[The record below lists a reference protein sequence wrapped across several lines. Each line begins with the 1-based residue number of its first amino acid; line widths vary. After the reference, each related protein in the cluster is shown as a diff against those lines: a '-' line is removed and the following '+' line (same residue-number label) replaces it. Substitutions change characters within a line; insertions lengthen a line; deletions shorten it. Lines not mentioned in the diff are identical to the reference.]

1 MIICAGGNENFSFAK
16 AIGIGLVESAFHL
29 SQLCFKEKPSKLI
42 FIGTCGLYDKGEI
55 LEIYRSSH
63 AFNVEF
69 SKISH
74 AFYTPAKYE
83 ICLEKENVSRET
95 IKINSSNYICQNSKA
110 AKEFS

>member
-1 MIICAGGNENFSFAK
+1 MIVCAGGNENFSFAK

-42 FIGTCGLYDKGEI
+42 FIGTCGLYDKGQI

-95 IKINSSNYICQNSKA
+95 IKINSSNYICQN
-110 AKEFS
+110 